1 MASSLFSQTTYG
13 FPQFMPQLEQPQFS
27 SSVADL
33 KRDEEIGKL
42 KDLITKLS
50 EEVNRLNSIINKMG
64 VGMGMSLSVSDE
76 IVVLRTITRA
86 QAKREIMDLLDGSDR
101 LYYHDIATAL
111 KLDLEEVVSIVTE
124 LESEG
129 LVGEAN

>member
-1 MASSLFSQTTYG
+1 MASLPLVYTTYG
-13 FPQFMPQLEQPQFS
+13 FAEFMPQPEQQQFS

-33 KRDEEIGKL
+33 KRDEEISKL
-42 KDLITKLS
+42 KELVSKLS
-50 EEVNRLNSIINKMG
+50 AEVNRLGDMISDIGVVVSRSHSI
-64 VGMGMSLSVSDE
+64 SDD

-86 QAKREIMDLLDGSDR
+86 QAKQEIMGLLDGSDK
-101 LYYHDIATAL
+101 LYYHDIATTL
-111 KLDLEEVVSIVTE
+111 RLDLEEVVSIVTE